1 MRCRD
6 RMRSYRSMRAI
17 MRCPAPLGAGSGALR
32 GPSRARLIC
41 RMAARAAPCAPV
53 FAGNAAGHGLHDNQ
67 TTTGAHD
74 AHGQPCGPSARPR
87 GARMALW
94 LTLAVLVG
102 AIYLFVTERLRVDVV
117 ALL

>member
-17 MRCPAPLGAGSGALR
+17 MRCPTPLGAGPGAVR
-32 GPSRARLIC
+32 GETRIC
-41 RMAARAAPCAPV
+41 SIGVRAAPCAPD
-53 FAGNAAGHGLHDNQ
+53 FAGNAARHGLQDNQ
-67 TTTGAHD
+67 TTAGAHD
-74 AHGQPCGPSARPR
+74 AHGHPCGPCARLQ

-94 LTLAVLVG
+94 LTLAILVG

-117 ALL
+117 ALLVM

>member
-1 MRCRD
+1 
-6 RMRSYRSMRAI
+6 
-17 MRCPAPLGAGSGALR
+17 
-32 GPSRARLIC
+32 ARLIC
-41 RMAARAAPCAPV
+41 SIAARAAPCAPV

-117 ALL
+117 ALLVMTALVVTGVLTVPEGLSGFSSQATIMV